1 MDAYD
6 RKARLYPAAVVIFPL
21 TLLGLVLFS
30 LPEWWKG
37 LVTFAAAG
45 GLHVLVI
52 QVVRDLGA
60 GKQDALWA
68 SWGGAPTTLLLRWAG
83 KTNLIQQQQRHT
95 AVEMATGVNLPTQQ
109 KEAAD
114 QEGADAIYE
123 SAADVLRAKA
133 RGGDFALVM
142 AETANYGFRRN
153 LYGCRPFG
161 IGVAALVSVAEVML
175 ALLGARDV
183 VEVSPA
189 LMIVAAVFSAMWL
202 AGWVFVVTSAFV
214 RRAAERYAQALIL
227 AASTVRNTDAA

>member
-30 LPEWWKG
+30 LPERWKG
-37 LVTFAAAG
+37 LVTLAAAG

-52 QVVRDLGA
+52 HVVRDLGA

-95 AVEMATGVNLPTQQ
+95 AVGVATAVNLPTQQ
-109 KEAAD
+109 EEAAD
-114 QEGADAIYE
+114 QAGTDAIYE
-123 SAADVLRAKA
+123 SAVEVLREKT
-133 RGGDFALVM
+133 RGDDLPPVV
-142 AETANYGFRRN
+142 AESANYGFRRN

-161 IGVAALVSVAEVML
+161 IGVAALA
-175 ALLGARDV
+175 
-183 VEVSPA
+183 
-189 LMIVAAVFSAMWL
+189 SA
-202 AGWVFVVTSAFV
+202 
-214 RRAAERYAQALIL
+214 
-227 AASTVRNTDAA
+227 

>member
-6 RKARLYPAAVVIFPL
+6 RKARLYPAAAVIFPL

-45 GLHVLVI
+45 GLYVLVI
-52 QVVRDLGA
+52 HVVRDLGA

-83 KTNLIQQQQRHT
+83 KTNLIQQQQRHK
-95 AVEMATGVNLPTQQ
+95 AVEMATGIDLPTQQ
-109 KEAAD
+109 GEAAD
-114 QEGADAIYE
+114 QAGADAVYE
-123 SAADVLRAKA
+123 SAAEVLRAKT

-142 AETANYGFRRN
+142 AENANYGFRRN

-161 IGVAALVSVAEVML
+161 IGMAALVSV
-175 ALLGARDV
+175 
-183 VEVSPA
+183 VEVVLAVLGGQDVLKVSA
-189 LMIVAAVFSAMWL
+189 VLMIVAAVFSALWL
-202 AGWVFVVTSAFV
+202 AGWVFIVTSAFV
-214 RRAAERYAQALIL
+214 RRDAERYAQALIL
-227 AASTVRNTDAA
+227 AASTVKNA

>member
-6 RKARLYPAAVVIFPL
+6 RKARLLAAAVIFPL

-45 GLHVLVI
+45 GLYVLVI

-83 KTNLIQQQQRHT
+83 KTNLIQQQQRHK
-95 AVEMATGVNLPTQQ
+95 AVEMATGIDLPTQQ
-109 KEAAD
+109 EEAAD
-114 QEGADAIYE
+114 QAGADAVYE
-123 SAADVLRAKA
+123 SAADVLRAKT

-142 AETANYGFRRN
+142 AENANYGFRRN

-161 IGVAALVSVAEVML
+161 IGIAALVSVVEVVL
-175 ALLGARDV
+175 AVLGEQDV
-183 VEVSPA
+183 LEVSPA
-189 LMIVAAVFSAMWL
+189 LMIVAAVFSALWL
-202 AGWVFVVTSAFV
+202 AGWVFIVTSAFV
-214 RRAAERYAQALIL
+214 RRDAERYAQALML
-227 AASTVRNTDAA
+227 AASAVKNA